1 MIKITMTKLLISNNN
16 IHILMV
22 LLLHIFDSLCFL
34 NFWSN
39 LELGIQAKHIIYD
52 VYLLGVD
59 IL

>member
-1 MIKITMTKLLISNNN
+1 MLMIKITMTKLLISNNN

-39 LELGIQAKHIIYD
+39 LEIPAWNSSKIY
-52 VYLLGVD
+52 YL
-59 IL
+59 